1 MKVAEKNGPGYADD
15 PVGGIGSTSKDPM
28 YQKRASLDETD
39 PIVRG
44 NNNAA
49 PPQVKP
55 MGKVHG

>member
-1 MKVAEKNGPGYADD
+1 MKVAEKNGPGYDMAE
-15 PVGGIGSTSKDPM
+15 PTGGTDKDPM
-28 YQKRASLDETD
+28 YQKRSSLDDAD

-55 MGKVHG
+55 MGKFK